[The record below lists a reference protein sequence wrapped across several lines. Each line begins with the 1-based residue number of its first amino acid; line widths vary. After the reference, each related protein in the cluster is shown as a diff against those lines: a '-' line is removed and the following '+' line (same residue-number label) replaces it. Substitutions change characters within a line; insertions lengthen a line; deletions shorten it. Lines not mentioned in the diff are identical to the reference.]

1 MALIE
6 MYFIPWGKHLKMA
19 GYVEVKLKKETAKA
33 YLLQVED
40 EDRPV
45 EFWVPK
51 SQSKAT
57 DGGIYVRKWVMESS
71 LEGSLAC
78 LMLGEHLTEVSV

>member
-1 MALIE
+1 MAIFE
-6 MYFIPWGKHLKMA
+6 AYFLPWGKHVKTA

-33 YLLQVED
+33 YLLRVED

-51 SQSKAT
+51 SQSKVT
-57 DGGIYVRKWVMESS
+57 DGGIYVRKWVMENNP
-71 LEGSLAC
+71 EGSLAC
-78 LMLGEHLTEVSV
+78 LMIGEHLKEVEV